1 MPFPQPVVPLL
12 SHQML
17 GLHYLD
23 ANSCKRNFFRR
34 TSMMKIFPIAALFLF
49 SNSVFVSSVS
59 YSNLGINAFSA
70 TKRSTVSGNNFPTT
84 SACAGTSPVED
95 GEIFLLDSD
104 VHLIPRGGD
113 IGCIAATNIAKFYSG
128 LVSLDALSGT
138 FFPSATCQL
147 AGVKVPPKSVR
158 RLTVQAIGGAAGS
171 LFISSFLAVNN
182 KVSSTE
188 KAIAYGLLSQI
199 FFLLR
204 GIITNPSGLALI
216 IPSFKLK
223 IDLLLYA
230 SSIVI
235 SLFGLLPKRS
245 SLMLKTVIGYKFFDS
260 LASYFMLSKKGI
272 ENEGM
277 VIALNNCG

>member
-1 MPFPQPVVPLL
+1 
-12 SHQML
+12 
-17 GLHYLD
+17 
-23 ANSCKRNFFRR
+23 
-34 TSMMKIFPIAALFLF
+34 MKILPIAALFFF
-49 SNSVFVSSVS
+49 SNSVFASSVS
-59 YSNLGINAFSA
+59 YSNLGKKAFSA
-70 TKRSTVSGNNFPTT
+70 TKTSIVSGSNFPTIT
-84 SACAGTSPVED
+84 ITACAGTSTVED
-95 GEIFLLDSD
+95 KEIFLLDSD

-113 IGCIAATNIAKFYSG
+113 IGGITATNIAKFYSG

-147 AGVKVPPKSVR
+147 AGVKVLPKSIR
-158 RLTVQAIGGAAGS
+158 RLTVQAVGGAAGS
-171 LFISSFLAVNN
+171 LFISSLLAVTD

-204 GIITNPSGLALI
+204 GIITNPSGLATLI
-216 IPSFKLK
+216 PRFKLK

-235 SLFGLLPKRS
+235 SLFGLLPKHS
-245 SLMLKTVIGYKFFDS
+245 ALMLKAVIGYKFFDS
-260 LASYFMLSKKGI
+260 LTSYFMLSKKGI

-277 VIALNNCG
+277 VFALNNCGK